1 MRILKDVRRDFH
13 TPRLHLRPLGPGDA
27 TWMAALN
34 SDPEVM
40 RCIPG
45 GARSPE
51 LARRDADDRVFLD
64 QRSPHLGLWA
74 IEDLAGGEILG
85 WVALIKLNIDD
96 IEVGYRLRRPSWGRG
111 IATEAAARILEYGFS
126 DLELDR
132 IVAVTL
138 PENTASERVLA
149 KLGLRLERS
158 YQQEGL
164 EWHYFAIRREEW
176 ESRRQV
182 R

>member
-1 MRILKDVRRDFH
+1 
-13 TPRLHLRPLGPGDA
+13 
-27 TWMAALN
+27 MAALN